1 MESPTLWRVLRG
13 NLAGKINRSLHSREN
28 GTEKYSRSQVQRVAL
43 SLACK
48 RFPETTVMTT
58 QKSTIECSNLFGFA
72 DCASCHWKGE
82 IAFCQLWGKKWK
94 EKTRRC
100 FCLFSPLSLSL
111 SLSRILC
118 PVVNKRALKVRL
130 FLRTWKQKSCS
141 DYKRERHSSVKFS
154 GQVPQLSSDSL
165 GEETTVTIPCN
176 SNIRW
181 PSRLR
186 QNAPKDK
193 IETKKLTACSLLGN
207 QSMLKSLYYFDTH
220 AHTNTQYCINS
231 PRWIF
236 QGKKN
241 HSSNPAEE

>member
-1 MESPTLWRVLRG
+1 MVSRTA
-13 NLAGKINRSLHSREN
+13 LAV
-28 GTEKYSRSQVQRVAL
+28 TEKGKSHFANYGEKNEKKKHVVAFV
-43 SLACK
+43 C
-48 RFPETTVMTT
+48 
-58 QKSTIECSNLFGFA
+58 
-72 DCASCHWKGE
+72 
-82 IAFCQLWGKKWK
+82 
-94 EKTRRC
+94 
-100 FCLFSPLSLSL
+100 SPLSLSL
-111 SLSRILC
+111 SLSLFRILC

-231 PRWIF
+231 PR
-236 QGKKN
+236 
-241 HSSNPAEE
+241 